1 MTTTYKREPLW
12 YKDAIIYELN
22 IKGFYDSDNDGI
34 GDFAGLEQKLDYL
47 EELGVTAIWVLP
59 FYPSPLRDDGYD
71 IKDYYNVS
79 NAYGNIDDFK
89 RFLDAAHHRGLQ
101 VITEL
106 VINHTSDQH
115 PWFQRARTSP
125 VGSKERDYYVWSDT
139 DEKWPDVRIIFTDT
153 ETSNWTWDPVAK
165 QYYWHR
171 FFHHQPDLNYDS
183 PDVQQEIF
191 DVLAYW
197 MDMGIDG
204 FRLDAIPYLFER
216 EGTNGENLPETHVFL
231 KKLRTYVDENY
242 DNVLFLAEA
251 NMWPEES
258 ASYFGDG
265 DECHMNY
272 HFPLMPRL
280 YMSVKMEDRHPI
292 TDIFDQTPEI
302 PENCQWATFLRNHD
316 ELTLEMVTDEERDF
330 MYNVYASDR
339 TARINLGIR
348 RRLAPLMDNDRGKIE
363 LLNVLLM
370 SLPGTPVLYYGDEI
384 GMGDNYYLGDRDGVR
399 TPMQWNNNE
408 NAGFSEANPH
418 SLYLPVIRDTEYSY
432 RWVNVKRQ
440 QQNPNSLLNWTKRLL
455 AKRKNFQVFGRGKIQ
470 WLTPANSRILA
481 FVREYEEEAV
491 VVIVNLSR
499 HPQALSLDLQ
509 EFEGS
514 TVREVFGRTHFPE
527 IGRDPYQIT
536 VGPHGYY
543 WLQLQNQTVSNQ
555 DKRQLDKPQLVTKDL
570 AGFFDRKNLRA
581 LTTTVL
587 PAYLQSTSWI
597 GARGADLET
606 VSILDHRMQ
615 TDGQRHF
622 GWLLLQ
628 IGYLEGLPELVQL
641 PVAFHNF
648 REEVDYTTRD
658 EVVAMVQY
666 KDDKVV
672 MIDALYDED
681 YRRGLL
687 NGLREYGELPGFEFK
702 AMDAMAVNGPQ
713 TATLVNS
720 GTEYMLLQSK
730 DYNIK
735 FYRRVDTQDVP
746 DLEIKRMLT
755 RRGFQNAP
763 TAVGTLHFSPK
774 ANQKATLAIF
784 EDRLNSGGT
793 AQEYFENNLQRFA
806 EDIITRIQQPNQE
819 APKAEPEEIA
829 VTDEIMY
836 ADMPDTIQDILGSTF
851 VTKAAELGRTI
862 ASYHLIMSEVSSEK
876 NFEREALSLHYQR
889 SVYAGLKGDVRATF
903 DLMRRKMEELDD
915 DAVGLA
921 EALLEREE
929 EIHKTLKRLFA
940 HKIEADKIRIHGDF
954 TLMQL
959 SIVDDHF
966 VIRNFDGD
974 PDRTFSQRRLRRS
987 PAKDIANL
995 MRSISYTCGLV
1006 FEDLS
1011 SGLRQTT
1018 ADSLE
1023 DWLRTTSRYLCAEFL
1038 TAYRKATEGTR
1049 LLPKDEDDLEVM
1061 LDTFRIEKAM
1071 QELRYDLNYRSDQ
1084 VAVPLRGI
1092 VGVVGGAGGVRAS
1105 EDGNGEAFSNYK
1117 K

>member
-1 MTTTYKREPLW
+1 MMSSYKRDPLW

-22 IKGFYDSDNDGI
+22 IKGFYDSDQDGI

-47 EELGVTAIWVLP
+47 EELGVTAIWLLP

-79 NAYGNIDDFK
+79 NAYGNIGDFK
-89 RFLDAAHHRGLQ
+89 RFLDAAHQRGLQ

-115 PWFQRARTSP
+115 PWFQRARRAP

-183 PDVQQEIF
+183 PDVQREIF
-191 DVLAYW
+191 EVLDYW

-216 EGTNGENLPETHVFL
+216 EGTNGENLPETHQFL
-231 KKLRTYVDENY
+231 KKLRKHVDDNY

-292 TDIFDQTPEI
+292 TDIFDQTPAI

-432 RWVNVKRQ
+432 RWVNVRRQ

-455 AKRKNFQVFGRGKIQ
+455 AKRRNYKVFGRGTIH

-481 FVREYEEEAV
+481 FVREFEAEAV
-491 VVIVNLSR
+491 AVIVNLSR
-499 HPQALSLDLQ
+499 HPQSMSLDLQ

-514 TVREVFGRTHFPE
+514 KVREVFGRTQFPD
-527 IGRDPYQIT
+527 IGREPYPVT
-536 VGPHGYY
+536 VGSHGYF
-543 WLQLQNQTVSNQ
+543 WLQLETQGIAH
-555 DKRQLDKPQLVTKDL
+555 DDRRDLKAPQLMVKDL
-570 AGFFDRKNLRA
+570 EKFFDRSNLRK
-581 LTTTVL
+581 LTGSIL
-587 PAYLQSTSWI
+587 PAYLHSTSWI
-597 GARGADLET
+597 GARGDDLET
-606 VSILDHRMQ
+606 VTILEHRMQ
-615 TDGQRHF
+615 SSNQRHF
-622 GWLLLQ
+622 GWILMKLN
-628 IGYLEGLPELVQL
+628 YLEGLPELVQL
-641 PVAFHNF
+641 PIAFHNF
-648 REEVDYTTRD
+648 REEEDYAARD
-658 EVVAMVQY
+658 EVIGLVDY
-666 KDDKVV
+666 KGNQIVLL
-672 MIDALYDED
+672 DALYDED

-687 NGLREYGELPGFEFK
+687 NGLKDYGDLPGFRFET
-702 AMDAMAVNGPQ
+702 MDTMAVAGPQ
-713 TATLVNS
+713 TATVVHS
-720 GTEYMLLQSK
+720 GTEYTLLQSK
-730 DYNIK
+730 NYNIK
-735 FYRRVDTQDVP
+735 FYRRIDTVDVP
-746 DLEIKRMLT
+746 DLEIKQMLT

-763 TAVGTLHFSPK
+763 TVAGTLHFSPK
-774 ANQKATLAIF
+774 PGQNATLAIF
-784 EDRLNSGGT
+784 EDRMSSGGS
-793 AQEYFENNLQRFA
+793 AQDYFGNNLQRFA
-806 EDIITRIQQPNQE
+806 EDVINLSQQPNSELEE
-819 APKAEPEEIA
+819 ADPEGIE
-829 VTDEIMY
+829 VTDKIRYE
-836 ADMPDTIQDILGSTF
+836 DMPDTVKDVLGSTF
-851 VTKAAELGRTI
+851 ITKLAELGRTI
-862 ASYHLIMSEVSSEK
+862 ASYHTVMSDVSSEK
-876 NFEREALSLHYQR
+876 NFEKEALSLHYQR

-903 DLMRRKMEELDD
+903 DLMRNKMKELDEESIIM
-915 DAVGLA
+915 AK
-921 EALLEREE
+921 ALLRREDE
-929 EIHKTLKRLFA
+929 LHTKLKRLFA
-940 HKIEADKIRIHGDF
+940 YKIEADKIRIHGDF

-959 SIVDDHF
+959 VLVDNHF

-987 PAKDIANL
+987 PVKDLANL
-995 MRSISYTCGLV
+995 MRSIDYNCGLV
-1006 FEDLS
+1006 YQDLS
-1011 SGLRQTT
+1011 SGLRAET
-1018 ADSLE
+1018 AEGLR
-1023 DWLRTTSRYLCAEFL
+1023 DWLDTASKYLCAEFL
-1038 TAYRKATEGTR
+1038 TAYRKATKGTR
-1049 LLPKDEDDLEVM
+1049 LLPANEDDLMVM
-1061 LDTFRIEKAM
+1061 LDTFRIEKGL
-1071 QELRYDLNYRSDQ
+1071 QELRYDLNYRTSQ
-1084 VAVPLRGI
+1084 AGVPLRG
-1092 VGVVGGAGGVRAS
+1092 VLELLEG
-1105 EDGNGEAFSNYK
+1105 
-1117 K
+1117 

>member
-1 MTTTYKREPLW
+1 MSTNYRREPLW

-22 IKGFYDSDNDGI
+22 IKGFYDSDGDGI
-34 GDFAGLEQKLDYL
+34 GDFAGLEQRLDYL

-71 IKDYYNVS
+71 IQDYYQVS
-79 NAYGNIDDFK
+79 KAYGNIDDFK
-89 RFLDAAHHRGLQ
+89 RFLDAAHARNLQ

-115 PWFQRARTSP
+115 EWFQRARTSP
-125 VGSKERDYYVWSDT
+125 KGSPERDYYVWSDT
-139 DEKWPDVRIIFTDT
+139 DEKYPDVRIIFTDT

-171 FFHHQPDLNYDS
+171 FFHHQPDLNYDN
-183 PDVQQEIF
+183 PKVQEEIF
-191 DVLAYW
+191 KVLDYW
-197 MDMGIDG
+197 MQMGIDG

-216 EGTNGENLPETHVFL
+216 EGTNGENLPETHAFL
-231 KKLRTYVDENY
+231 KKLRKHVDDNY

-292 TDIFDQTPEI
+292 TDIFDQTPAI

-440 QQNPNSLLNWTKRLL
+440 QQNPNSLLNWTKKLL
-455 AKRKNFQVFGRGKIQ
+455 GKRKNFKVFGRGTIK
-470 WLTPANSRILA
+470 WLTPENSRILA
-481 FVREYEEEAV
+481 FVREFEDEAV

-499 HPQALSLDLQ
+499 HSQALHLDLQ
-509 EFEGS
+509 EHEGAKM
-514 TVREVFGRTHFPE
+514 REVFGRTQFPDV
-527 IGRDPYQIT
+527 GRDPYVIT
-536 VGPHGYY
+536 IAGHGYY
-543 WLQLQNQTVSNQ
+543 WLQMENNTTVNTDRRRLAS
-555 DKRQLDKPQLVTKDL
+555 PQLSATKL
-570 AGFFDRKNLRA
+570 ENFFDRKNLRA
-581 LTTTVL
+581 LATEVL
-587 PAYLQSTSWI
+587 PSYLQSAEWM
-597 GARGADLET
+597 GARAEDLENVT
-606 VSILDHRMQ
+606 ILDHRMQ
-615 TDGQRHF
+615 HDNQRHF

-628 IGYLEGLPELVQL
+628 VNYLEGLPEMLQL
-641 PVAFHNF
+641 PVAFHNH
-648 REEVDYTTRD
+648 REEVDYTQRE
-658 EVVAMVQY
+658 EVISLIKY
-666 KDDKVV
+666 GDDQIV

-681 YRRGLL
+681 YRRGLI
-687 NGLREYGELPGFEFK
+687 NGLRDYGNLPGFKFI
-702 AMDAMAVNGPQ
+702 AQDSMATTGPQ
-713 TATLVNS
+713 SATLLHS

-735 FYRRVDTQDVP
+735 FYRRVDVADVP

-755 RRGFQNAP
+755 RRGFANAP
-763 TAVGTLHFSPK
+763 KVVGTLHFSPK
-774 ANQKATLAIF
+774 PNQNATLAIF
-784 EDRLNSGGT
+784 EERLSSGGT
-793 AQEYFENNLQRFA
+793 AWDYVENNLQRFA
-806 EDIITRIQQPNQE
+806 EDVITLIQQPNVDLE
-819 APKAEPEEIA
+819 KAHPEEIA
-829 VTDEIMY
+829 VTDTVMY
-836 ADMPDTIQDILGSTF
+836 SDMPETIQDILGSPF
-851 VTKAAELGRTI
+851 VTKLADLGRTL
-862 ASYHLIMSEVSSEK
+862 ASYHTVMADVSSEK

-889 SVYAGLKGDVRATF
+889 SVYAGLKGDVRATL
-903 DLMRRKMEELDD
+903 DLLRNKMEELSD
-915 DAVGLA
+915 DAAGLA

-929 EIHKTLKRLFA
+929 EIHTKLKLLFA

-959 SIVDDHF
+959 SQVDDHF

-995 MRSISYTCGLV
+995 MRSINYACGLV
-1006 FEDLS
+1006 YEDLAA
-1011 SGLRQTT
+1011 GLRDET
-1018 ADSLE
+1018 ATQLE
-1023 DWLRTTSRYLCAEFL
+1023 DWLQTAYRYLAAEFL
-1038 TAYRKATEGTR
+1038 TAYRKATTGTR
-1049 LLPKDEDDLEVM
+1049 LLPADETDLEVM
-1061 LDTFRIEKAM
+1061 LDTFRIEKAL
-1071 QELRYDLNYRSDQ
+1071 QELRYDLNYRTQ
-1084 VAVPLRGI
+1084 QAIVPLRGLL
-1092 VGVVGGAGGVRAS
+1092 
-1105 EDGNGEAFSNYK
+1105 ELLD
-1117 K
+1117 